1 MTKGSCRE
9 KTSHTK
15 KGAKPE
21 PRDGINPVTYHQQ
34 GLTFM
39 GLFILRRLGVML
51 LTALCLTFIVFWLT
65 NLYPNLEKLA
75 KTQGNFRMSD
85 EAVSSYLGDRGYL
98 QPLPVKFA
106 QWVGVAPGWV
116 TEKEDGT
123 TFGRCF
129 AEDTPAEA
137 RSSFC
142 GILQGDWGY
151 STVFKDDVGSIVAT
165 RLGLTGKLM
174 FWVLVLMVPMALL
187 IGVLAGMREGSKLD
201 RSLSTVSIVTTAT
214 PEYVSGVIF
223 IAVFASS
230 AFGLKWFKGSATTA
244 MENATFEN
252 FFLPV
257 LTISL
262 YGMGY
267 IARMT
272 RASMTE
278 VMTAQYIR
286 TARLKG
292 VSFGNIVLKHALRN
306 ALIAPFTVIML
317 QIPWL
322 LNGVVIVETLFN
334 YKGFGWVLVQA
345 AGNNDIELLLAVSVV
360 SVIVVLMTQLI
371 SDIGYVFLNPRIRIS

>member
-1 MTKGSCRE
+1 
-9 KTSHTK
+9 
-15 KGAKPE
+15 
-21 PRDGINPVTYHQQ
+21 
-34 GLTFM
+34 M

-85 EAVSSYLGDRGYL
+85 EAVTSFLDKNGYL
-98 QPLPVKFA
+98 QPLPVKFG
-106 QWVGVAPGWV
+106 QWLGVMPGWTHEEEGV
-116 TEKEDGT
+116 ET
-123 TFGRCF
+123 GRCF
-129 AEDTPAEA
+129 IADTPVED
-137 RSSFC
+137 RNTFC
-142 GILQGDWGY
+142 GVLQGDWGF
-151 STVFKDDVGSIVAT
+151 STVFKDEVGSIVST

-174 FWVLVLMVPMALL
+174 FAVMLVMIPMAL
-187 IGVLAGMREGSKLD
+187 IVGVLAGMREGSKLD
-201 RSLSTVSIVTTAT
+201 RSLSTFSIASTAT

-230 AFGLKWFKGSATTA
+230 AFGLKWFKGSATSA

-252 FFLPV
+252 FTLPV
-257 LTISL
+257 ITISL

-292 VSFGNIVLKHALRN
+292 VKFSDIVMKHALRN

-317 QIPWL
+317 QFPWL

-334 YKGFGWVLVQA
+334 YKGFGWLLVQA
-345 AGNNDIELLLAVSVV
+345 ASNNDIELLLAVSVV
-360 SVIVVLMTQLI
+360 SVIVVLVTQLI
-371 SDIGYVFLNPRIRIS
+371 SDIGYVYLNPRIRIA